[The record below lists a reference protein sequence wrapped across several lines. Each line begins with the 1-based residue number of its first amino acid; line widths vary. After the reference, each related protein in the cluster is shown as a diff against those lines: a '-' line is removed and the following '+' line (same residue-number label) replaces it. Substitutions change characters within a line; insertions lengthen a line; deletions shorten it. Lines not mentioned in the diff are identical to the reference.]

1 MIEGSSS
8 SQALRMG
15 SVLPYPIARHG
26 GDFALETR
34 AFEALDAMGRL
45 WNGEFLVFSPGLTE
59 LAERPRTGYLR
70 PPSELPFRVVEVRPD
85 LADLRDHP
93 VDLVT
98 GLLVPTSAP
107 ILDIGTPAIL
117 TTELTYRTRLDIHR
131 AEATARVLPRMAL
144 GLARTELRFRSMVRR
159 AAAVECNGP
168 AATRTYA
175 RLARRSMS
183 YRDHRLHRADVA
195 AAARVPAWDGT
206 RPLHVGF
213 SGRHEAVKGPQFVV
227 EVARR
232 AYHAGLPVTFSIF
245 GRGPLEQE
253 LRAAA
258 PPTVRFRGFRDFRT
272 EWVADVQN
280 EIDVMMLP
288 HLQGDP
294 SCTYSESLGSGAP
307 VLGFHNET
315 LTPLVKEHGV
325 GWAVRRGD
333 TDALYDRLTRLLKHP
348 DEVDAA
354 RKAGL
359 ALVGSEPFED
369 LMERRAAFFRA
380 VALDE
385 ESV

>member
-1 MIEGSSS
+1 MSEGSSS
-8 SQALRMG
+8 PQALRMG
-15 SVLPYPIARHG
+15 SVLPYPLARHG
-26 GDFALETR
+26 GDFAFETR

-45 WNGEFLVFSPGLTE
+45 WDGEFLVFSPGLTE

-70 PPSELPFRVVEVRPD
+70 PPSELPFTVVEVRPD

-98 GLLVPTSAP
+98 GLLIPTSAP
-107 ILDIGTPAIL
+107 MLDIDAPAIL
-117 TTELTYRTRLDIHR
+117 TAELTYRTRLDIHR
-131 AEATARVLPRMAL
+131 AEAPVHILPRMAL

-168 AATRTYA
+168 AATRSYG
-175 RLARRSMS
+175 RLARRSIS
-183 YRDHRLHRADVA
+183 YLDHRLRRADVE
-195 AAARVPAWDGT
+195 AAARVPAWDGA

-232 AYHAGLPVTFSIF
+232 AHRAGLPVTFSIF

-288 HLQGDP
+288 HVQGDP

-315 LTPLVKEHGV
+315 LTPLVKEHGI

-333 TDALYDRLTRLLKHP
+333 TDALYDRLTRLLESP
-348 DEVDAA
+348 EDLGAA
-354 RKAGL
+354 RTAGL

-369 LMERRAAFFRA
+369 LMDRRARFFRS
-380 VALDE
+380 VALEE
-385 ESV
+385 ESA

>member
-1 MIEGSSS
+1 M
-8 SQALRMG
+8 
-15 SVLPYPIARHG
+15 
-26 GDFALETR
+26 ALETR

-70 PPSELPFRVVEVRPD
+70 PPSDLPFRVVEVRPD

-93 VDLVT
+93 LDLVT

-107 ILDIGTPAIL
+107 ILDIGAPAIL

-131 AEATARVLPRMAL
+131 AEAPARVLPRMAL

-159 AAAVECNGP
+159 AAGVECNGP

-195 AAARVPAWDGT
+195 AAARVPAWDGK

-232 AYHAGLPVTFSIF
+232 AYHTGLPVTFSIF

-333 TDALYDRLTRLLKHP
+333 TDALYDRLTHLLKHP

-369 LMERRAAFFRA
+369 LMERRAAFFRS
-380 VALDE
+380 VALEE
-385 ESV
+385 ESA